1 MTKNELMTLLA
12 AGACA
17 IYFIT
22 HMLLA
27 VNAKPIVKP
36 IPKNIELDTIQIE
49 PILPVDHTVFVA
61 S

>member
-12 AGACA
+12 AGACM

-22 HMLLA
+22 HMLWV
-27 VNAKPIVKP
+27 VNKPVVKP
-36 IPKNIELDTIQIE
+36 IPKNIELDTIQIT
-49 PILPVDHTVFVA
+49 PTTPVDHTVFVA